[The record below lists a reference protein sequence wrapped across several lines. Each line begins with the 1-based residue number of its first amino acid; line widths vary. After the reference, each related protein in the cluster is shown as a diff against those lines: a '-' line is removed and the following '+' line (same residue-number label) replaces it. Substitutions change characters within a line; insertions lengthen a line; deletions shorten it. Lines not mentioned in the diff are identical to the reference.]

1 MQAFSSE
8 EILKSHIK
16 YCFKINGKQTIKMS
30 TNDKYIKFKNLEG
43 KVKSP
48 FKIYAEFESILVPE
62 HNGKQNPNESQTNK
76 YQKHVGC
83 SYGYKL
89 VHVND
94 KFSKPFKSYLGK
106 GAIYNF
112 IRSIIKESKNCS
124 DVMKSHFSKKL
135 VMTKEGN
142 EDFENSTKC
151 WICYNDYIDA
161 DVKVRDHRHI
171 TGKYR
176 VSAQRDFNI
185 YVKLNHEIPLVFQYL
200 KIMIHILLCNN

>member
-8 EILKSHIK
+8 EILKIHIK
-16 YCFKINGKQTIKMS
+16 YCFEINGKQTTKMS
-30 TNDKYIKFKNLEG
+30 KNGKYIKFKNLEG

-48 FKIYAEFESILVPE
+48 FKVYAEFQSILVPE

-89 VHVND
+89 VYVNY

-106 GAIYNF
+106 DAVYNF
-112 IRSIIKESKNCS
+112 IRSIIKENKNCS
-124 DVMKSHFSKKL
+124 DVMKRHFSKKL
-135 VMTKEGN
+135 VMTKEG
-142 EDFENSTKC
+142 EFENSAKC
-151 WICYNDYIDA
+151 WICYNDYIDT
-161 DVKVRDHRHI
+161 DVTVRDHRHI

-176 VSAQRDFNI
+176 VSAQRDFNV
-185 YVKLNHEIPLVFQYL
+185 YVKLNHKIPLVFQYL
-200 KIMIHILLCNN
+200 KIMIHVLLCNN